1 MIRKL
6 YLIGRDFSAQ
16 MKKQNIS
23 AYAAS
28 IAFFFFLSIVPM
40 LMVICMVIPY
50 TPLTEENLVQAVTD
64 ITPDRVDPVVEGL
77 IADVYDKSAG
87 ILSIAVIATLW
98 SAAKGVMALM
108 QGLNAVNG
116 VDEKRNYFV
125 IRAVACLYTVVM
137 LIVVILSLF
146 INVFGNQLVNL
157 ALHRIPQLQR
167 LVSFLMHF
175 RFLVVW
181 AVLTLL
187 FATVYAFMPDDKLRF
202 REQIPGAT
210 FAAVVWSVFS
220 WGFSMYVDYSN
231 SYGIYGSLAIIIIIL
246 LWMYFCMYIIMIG
259 AYLNR
264 YFRPVN
270 QALVRTRKGDIT
282 GST

>member
-87 ILSIAVIATLW
+87 ILSVAVIATLW

-125 IRAVACLYTVVM
+125 IRAGACLYTVVM

-167 LVSFLMHF
+167 LVAFLMHF

>member
-6 YLIGRDFSAQ
+6 YLIGQDFSAK

-23 AYAAS
+23 AHAAS

-40 LMVICMVIPY
+40 LMVLCMIIPY
-50 TPLTEENLVQAVTD
+50 TPLTEENLTETVAD
-64 ITPDRVDPVVEGL
+64 IIPDKVEPLVESL
-77 IADVYDKSAG
+77 INEVYDKSAG
-87 ILSIAVIATLW
+87 SLSIAVIATLW

-108 QGLNAVNG
+108 HGLNAVNG
-116 VDEKRNYFV
+116 VEEKRNYFV
-125 IRAVACLYTVVM
+125 VRGIACFYTVVM
-137 LIVVILSLF
+137 LVVMILSLVL
-146 INVFGNQLVNL
+146 NVFGNQLVNL

-167 LVSFLMHF
+167 LVTFVMHF

-187 FATVYAFMPDDKLRF
+187 FAAIYAYVPDDKLKF
-202 REQIPGAT
+202 REQVPGAT
-210 FAAVVWSVFS
+210 FSAVVWSIFS
-220 WGFSMYVDYSN
+220 WGFSIYVDYSN

-246 LWMYFCMYIIMIG
+246 LWLYFCMYIIMIG

-270 QALVRTRKGDIT
+270 RVLV
-282 GST
+282 GSKK